1 MKVYVI
7 GLIQILIWSAFSLV
21 TWLSGS
27 DRFLAKGILLIIF
40 CYVAFLIAFKIGL
53 TRKGSLLVTAI
64 SFICFF
70 SFEKVFW
77 AFT

>member
-7 GLIQILIWSAFSLV
+7 GLIQVLIWSAFSMV

-27 DRFLAKGILLIIF
+27 DSLLSKVILLIIF
-40 CYVAFLIAFKIGL
+40 CYVAFLIANKIGL
-53 TRKGSLLVTAI
+53 TRKGSFLITFI

-70 SFEKVFW
+70 SFERVFW
-77 AFT
+77 AMT